1 MWIEKISNEPAQII
15 LALATMMLTAFLATR
30 VTKWLHLPQVTGYLL
45 AGILAGPYVLD
56 LIPRDF
62 VEHMSFITDVAL
74 ACIAFGVGKY
84 FKFSTLKK
92 SGAGILVLTVT
103 ESLGAAVVV
112 TLVMALVFRLSWS
125 FSLLLGAIASATAP
139 ASTIMTIRQY
149 HAKGV
154 FVNTLLQVVA
164 LDDAVALIAF
174 SVAAAVVQELQD
186 GNTVSWAGILLPVLY
201 NVAALALGAACG
213 WILCHTLRGK
223 EHTVNTRL
231 ALLLTL
237 LLFITGLCAIVQIS
251 PLLSCMV
258 MGMVYVNLGGDK
270 RLFKQ
275 LNRFTPPVLLL
286 FFVLSGMRLD
296 LHALADA
303 GLIGLT
309 YFFVRILGKYI
320 GAWVGARAMKLD
332 QCVQDYLGFALVPQA
347 GVSIGLAALG
357 QRLLPGEPGVL
368 LSVIILS
375 SGVLYEMVGPI
386 CAKTALRKAGAFT
399 LPEAPA
405 TPAPPQPPAP
415 PPAAPPAS

>member
-1 MWIEKISNEPAQII
+1 MWIERIGNEPAQII

-56 LIPRDF
+56 LIPQNF
-62 VEHMSFITDVAL
+62 VEHMSFVTDVAL

-84 FKFSTLKK
+84 FKFATLKK

-174 SVAAAVVQELQD
+174 SVAAAIVQELQD
-186 GNTVSWAGILLPVLY
+186 SDTISWAGVLMPVVY
-201 NVAALALGAACG
+201 NLLALVLGGICG
-213 WILCHTLRGK
+213 WILCRALGGK

-258 MGMVYVNLGGDK
+258 MGMVYINLGGDK

-296 LHALADA
+296 LNALASA
-303 GLIGLT
+303 GLIGVT
-309 YFFVRILGKYI
+309 YFFVRILGKYA
-320 GAWVGARAMKLD
+320 GAWLGARAMKLD
-332 QCVQDYLGFALVPQA
+332 KSVQNYLGFALVPQA

-375 SGVLYEMVGPI
+375 SGVLYEMVGPV
-386 CAKTALRKAGAFT
+386 CAKMALRKAGAFAQ
-399 LPEAPA
+399 PAKPAAPA
-405 TPAPPQPPAP
+405 SDAP
-415 PPAAPPAS
+415 PPAEPPAAAP